1 MTISPG
7 CRPPWKWP
15 LGDRTIGW
23 RDYADQ
29 SVKFERLEDGKITE
43 KAAFAVGVWKG
54 ELENAGVES
63 IEGEPRRQ

>member
-1 MTISPG
+1 MYVARIA
-7 CRPPWKWP
+7 
-15 LGDRTIGW
+15 DRTVGW

-29 SVKFERLEDGKITE
+29 SVKFERLEDGQFTE

-63 IEGEPRRQ
+63 TP